1 MTTEPRQQTVV
12 VRDKAVSGSNTAA
25 ASGAMSG
32 IGLLWL
38 WNGYVYLNGWGPEMP
53 GEVAVAI
60 AVGVDRLMDRWL
72 GPDA

>member
-1 MTTEPRQQTVV
+1 
-12 VRDKAVSGSNTAA
+12 
-25 ASGAMSG
+25 MSG